1 MFPELIVP
9 WQPGNRIVSTRGVE
23 NKVEDREAHNAPPAV
38 TPMRLLRGFGV
49 FLGWLSGSLVGIT
62 ALFYA
67 IGFLASITA
76 LSFFGLNIF
85 LLGYDTLV
93 YLARGANALMFFTLE
108 LGRVLIILSPLIAIY
123 PLLRRGAAA
132 LKTRLQGPIEK
143 IPFHGPL
150 SRSWR
155 GALYGLLFI
164 YMYFILDR
172 YIPQFNQYLGV
183 EGVLQRPSPLPTAAD
198 PWVRNLLCGDGNQL
212 RTNFLILGIVTLLA
226 ALVTLWA
233 LSAHTKHA
241 LPANDDVS
249 IPGHPHHVRLHA
261 SRGVRRHIPGAKTF
275 AGQHGGSAGRAQQ
288 DTLSHRAWLGARGPM
303 GCCNFGL
310 SFFQVRSGRNHDHQ
324 SAGFD
329 PSGPPWSQD
338 LVHG

>member
-1 MFPELIVP
+1 MSTDEIPKEL
-9 WQPGNRIVSTRGVE
+9 E
-23 NKVEDREAHNAPPAV
+23 KREAANSAVAV

-67 IGFLASITA
+67 IGFLASIAT

-123 PLLRRGAAA
+123 PLLRRGANA

-143 IPFHGPL
+143 IPFYGVL
-150 SRSWR
+150 NRSWR
-155 GALYGLLFI
+155 GTLYGLLFI

-183 EGVLQRPSPLPTAAD
+183 EGVLQRATPLSSASE
-198 PWVRNLLCGDGNQL
+198 PWVRNLLCGDSNQL
-212 RTNFLILGIVTLLA
+212 RINFLILGIVTLLA

-233 LSAHTKHA
+233 YRLTRNMRYRQMMMFPFLAILTMFVFMLPGVYGVTFLAQKLSPVSITGVQGDHGKTFYLIGRGSEHVVAWDAATLDFRFFRSATIGNMTIK
-241 LPANDDVS
+241 PPVS
-249 IPGHPHHVRLHA
+249 IPQIHPGL
-261 SRGVRRHIPGAKTF
+261 KTSCKK
-275 AGQHGGSAGRAQQ
+275 QL
-288 DTLSHRAWLGARGPM
+288 TEE
-303 GCCNFGL
+303 
-310 SFFQVRSGRNHDHQ
+310 
-324 SAGFD
+324 
-329 PSGPPWSQD
+329 
-338 LVHG
+338 